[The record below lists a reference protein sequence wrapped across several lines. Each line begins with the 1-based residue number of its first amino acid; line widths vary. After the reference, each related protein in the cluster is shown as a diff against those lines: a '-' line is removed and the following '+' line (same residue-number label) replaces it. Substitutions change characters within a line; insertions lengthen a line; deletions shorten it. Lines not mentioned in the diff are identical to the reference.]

1 MNYEFEN
8 KFSDNVNFI
17 NVNNNI
23 SSTLVRKQIK
33 IKGNFEK
40 FVLPEVASY
49 INQNELYK

>member
-1 MNYEFEN
+1 MNYEVEN
-8 KFSDNVNFI
+8 NFSDNVKFI

-23 SSTLVRKQIK
+23 SSTLVRKK